1 MTVCCV
7 WLCNSVSYLIPPSLT
22 QLPLSHMGAS
32 TALHVCVCVYVCV
45 CVRAYIQANMRVGD
59 SRVYLSRCSRA
70 GRGSLVVLDRS
81 LRPQI
86 VLMIAL
92 LVNQR
97 VLLLLL
103 CTAAACHG
111 HFCYPVQTRACRAE
125 RERGKVTQTEMHPL
139 VTHQDVMILTRG
151 LPSPLLVILGYRGRF
166 QSGCRL
172 IAAILLRPLSFPL
185 YRSTLSLPQHCNAM
199 KLSGFTRQTSAFL
212 CDSGVWVALGQWD
225 CLPWAMHH
233 LLLKARQATGWT
245 MS

>member
-1 MTVCCV
+1 M
-7 WLCNSVSYLIPPSLT
+7 
-22 QLPLSHMGAS
+22 
-32 TALHVCVCVYVCV
+32 CVCVYVCV

-103 CTAAACHG
+103 CAAAACHG

-125 RERGKVTQTEMHPL
+125 RERGKVTQIEMHPL
-139 VTHQDVMILTRG
+139 VTH
-151 LPSPLLVILGYRGRF
+151 
-166 QSGCRL
+166 
-172 IAAILLRPLSFPL
+172 
-185 YRSTLSLPQHCNAM
+185 
-199 KLSGFTRQTSAFL
+199 
-212 CDSGVWVALGQWD
+212 
-225 CLPWAMHH
+225 
-233 LLLKARQATGWT
+233 
-245 MS
+245 